1 MLLQK
6 AADLITNISL
16 ATRLLKDLMGM
27 KNGQARTTYL
37 KDYKAPHYL
46 IETTELDFDLYQDHA
61 TVVSRLLFKKNSSLL
76 SGIEDSLILHGQELV
91 LEELSIDGKQLVEE
105 DYQIKGRWKSVV

>member
-1 MLLQK
+1 
-6 AADLITNISL
+6 
-16 ATRLLKDLMGM
+16 M

-105 DYQIKGRWKSVV
+105 DYQIKGEELLIPSLSKILGGPDRTICS